1 MPGLSNAPS
10 HDELFK
16 DDDDDDDDQ
25 SLEPET

>member
-16 DDDDDDDDQ
+16 DDDDDDDQ